1 VPDTPTNT
9 PAASPAAPSTDSS
22 STPAPVLTAAPVAPR
37 RPVETVLHG
46 DSRIDE
52 YGWLRNRDNPEVIA
66 HLEAENAWT
75 EQALA
80 HLAPLREQLF
90 SEIKGRVQETDLS
103 LPYAKGP
110 WVYLTRTI
118 EGLQYAI
125 HLRRPRDRAE
135 DESADQVLIDENV
148 LAEGHEYFSLGS
160 SEVSPDHRWL
170 AWSTDTEGSE
180 QYVLRFRDLNTGL
193 DLPEAITNTSPGTA
207 WSAGADAVYY
217 LTLDQVMR
225 PHQVWRHVP
234 GTDPSTDVLVFE
246 EPDEQYFVGVGV
258 SSSEELLVIS
268 VGGSVTSEMHV
279 LPRAAA
285 NEPDGSKARFV
296 CVEPR
301 EHGIE
306 YGVDHHRSADGTER
320 LLIVTN
326 AGREGF
332 RLMTAPVGDP
342 RRANWVDTGLIPQ
355 TDEPYPVKFDG
366 VEVFRDHLI
375 SVERTDAVVRLRIVD
390 LEADG
395 TFQDKNIRTLTMPDD
410 VSSAFPGG
418 NPEFASSTLR
428 FTMTSMT
435 TPTSVYEENLLTSDR
450 TLLKR
455 QVVLG
460 DFDPDIYVG
469 ERVWATADD
478 GEQVPISV
486 VRRRD
491 TPVDGTAPLMLYGYG
506 SYEASMDPV
515 FSAFR
520 LSLLDR
526 GMVFAIAHIRGGGE
540 RGRRWYLDGK
550 LEKKT
555 NTFTDFIACAH
566 RLIETGHG
574 APGRLVARGGS
585 AGGLLM
591 GAVANMAPTLFTAIV
606 AEVPFVDV
614 VSTMLDESLPLT
626 AFEWEEWGNPTDPE
640 VYARMKAYGPY
651 ENVAATAYPSM
662 LITGGLNDPRVGF
675 WEPAKWHARLRERA
689 TGGPFLLK
697 TELGA
702 GHAGPSGRYGV
713 WRDESF
719 VLAFILDAVG
729 LGAPLS

>member
-1 VPDTPTNT
+1 VPDTPTDSPT
-9 PAASPAAPSTDSS
+9 GSPADSHADSPTDSLA
-22 STPAPVLTAAPVAPR
+22 APVLPVAAR
-37 RPVETVLHG
+37 RPVETTLHG
-46 DSRIDE
+46 DTRVDE
-52 YGWLRNRDNPEVIA
+52 YGWLRDKENPEVIA

-75 EQALA
+75 EHALA
-80 HLAPLREQLF
+80 HLAPLRDQLF
-90 SEIKGRVQETDLS
+90 AEIKSRVQETDLS

-125 HLRRPRDRAE
+125 HLRRPRESAT

-148 LAEGHEYFSLGS
+148 LAEGHDYFSLGS

-180 QYVLRFRDLNTGL
+180 QYMLRFRDLTTGE
-193 DLPEAITNTSPGTA
+193 DLPEAIENTSPGTA
-207 WSAGADAVYY
+207 WSAAADAVYY
-217 LTLDQVMR
+217 LTLDDVMR
-225 PHQVWRHVP
+225 PDKVWRHVP
-234 GTDPSTDVLVFE
+234 GTDAATDVLVFE
-246 EPDEQYFVGVGV
+246 EPDEQYFVGIGV
-258 SSSEELLVIS
+258 SSSEEMLVIS

-279 LPRAAA
+279 LPRSAA
-285 NEPDGSKARFV
+285 NEPDGSSARFV

-301 EHGIE
+301 EHGVE
-306 YGVDHHRSADGTER
+306 YSVDHHRSADGTER
-320 LLIVTN
+320 MLVVTN

-332 RLMTAPVGDP
+332 RLMSAPINAPGRV
-342 RRANWVDTGLIPQ
+342 NWVDTGLIPV
-355 TDEPYPVKFDG
+355 TDEAYPVKFDG

-390 LEADG
+390 LLPDG
-395 TFQDKNIRTLTMPDD
+395 TFSDANIRALTMPDD

-418 NPEFASSTLR
+418 NPEFASKTLR

-435 TPTSVYEENLLTSDR
+435 TPTSVYEEDLVSSQRD
-450 TLLKR
+450 LLKR

-469 ERVWATADD
+469 ERVWATAPD
-478 GEQVPISV
+478 GEQVPISI

-515 FSAFR
+515 FSSFR

-555 NTFTDFIACAH
+555 NTFTDFIACAQ
-566 RLIETGHG
+566 RLIETGHCS
-574 APGRLVARGGS
+574 PDRIVARGGS

-591 GAVANMAPTLFTAIV
+591 GAVANLEPSLFAAIV

-626 AFEWEEWGNPTDPE
+626 AFEWEEWGNPSEPE
-640 VYARMKAYGPY
+640 VYQRMKGYAPY
-651 ENVAATAYPSM
+651 ENVAAVRYPAM

-675 WEPAKWHARLRERA
+675 WEPAKWHARLRDKA

-713 WRDESF
+713 WKDESF
-719 VLAFILDAVG
+719 VLAFILDSVG
-729 LGAPLS
+729 LS